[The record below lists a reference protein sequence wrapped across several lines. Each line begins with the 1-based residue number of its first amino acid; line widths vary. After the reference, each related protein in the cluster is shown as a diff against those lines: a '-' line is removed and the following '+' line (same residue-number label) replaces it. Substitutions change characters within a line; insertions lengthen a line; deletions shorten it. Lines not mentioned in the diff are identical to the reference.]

1 LNAALQELEANS
13 SRLKREDILASFFN
27 KFEVLFEIFANQGIF
42 VSLYPPFLLAIWAY
56 AHVDVQGFFL
66 LLILFLCD
74 KFPLS

>member
-42 VSLYPPFLLAIWAY
+42 VSLYTPFLLAIWAY

-66 LLILFLCD
+66 LLILLLCD